1 MMQQMLI
8 SDANIF
14 IDLDCYGLTALMFSL
29 PYRFCTPDVL
39 FERELRRQHA
49 NLLQMGLQT
58 LSLTGQS
65 MSYVAQLSNQYHK
78 TSMYDLMALS
88 LAKQESCPLL
98 TGDKALRDAAQK
110 EVVLI
115 KGTVWVLEQLVVH
128 QKIVKNQAITALDIM
143 KSKGRRLPFDY
154 AKQIIL
160 NISA

>member
-1 MMQQMLI
+1 MQQMLI

-14 IDLDCYGLTALMFSL
+14 IDLDCCALTELMFTL

-39 FERELRRQHA
+39 FEQELRKQHA
-49 NLLQMGLQT
+49 DLLQMGLQK
-58 LSLTGQS
+58 LSLTEQS
-65 MSYVAQLSNQYHK
+65 MIYVVQLSGQYRK
-78 TSMYDLMALS
+78 TSLYDLMALS
-88 LAKQESCPLL
+88 LARQESCPLL

-110 EVVLI
+110 EAVLI

-128 QKIVKNQAITALDIM
+128 QKIDKNQAITALDTM
-143 KSKGRRLPFDY
+143 KSQGRRLPFDH